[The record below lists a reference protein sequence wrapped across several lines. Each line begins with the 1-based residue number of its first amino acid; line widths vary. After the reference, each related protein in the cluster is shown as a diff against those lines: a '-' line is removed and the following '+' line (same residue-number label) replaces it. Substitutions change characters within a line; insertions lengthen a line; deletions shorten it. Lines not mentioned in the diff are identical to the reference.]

1 MRRIGRRR
9 TGKTKTLT
17 RAKTIPP
24 ATQTPPPRG
33 GVGVTP
39 YNGLYGEVLP
49 KTGTLFRLQVCERV
63 RISLFEV

>member
-24 ATQTPPPRG
+24 ATQTPPPG